1 MVEGGRRHE
10 EMVDT
15 GGDDVTYDGH
25 TGCGDGGGTGRTY
38 TCLGGWEPTEDEHIH
53 YCTIE
58 GCNAIDGGPHGGSE
72 EANCTQQGTCT
83 TCGSPYNDNTKHDWS
98 DWADAGDGETH
109 YITCSYGPHNEYAF
123 HDNYDKAT
131 CSAQQYCSVCNVN
144 YKNPKKH
151 EGTTTIT
158 YAKISETDPQHNV
171 TETCNS
177 CHATIRTSKAYH
189 QWGDWALTQDG
200 KQHTR
205 TCQSQGCGATQTGYH
220 TGGNATCITEGEC
233 EVCSLS
239 YKNPDNHEGTTTTT
253 YEKISDSQHNEIV
266 TCNGCNGV
274 ISTNSVAHTQTT
286 AATCT

>member
-1 MVEGGRRHE
+1 MVLMMAIPVVGMAEGTE
-10 EMVDT
+10 EHQHVW
-15 GGDDVTYDGH
+15 
-25 TGCGDGGGTGRTY
+25 
-38 TCLGGWEPTEDEHIH
+38 GGWIWYPDEHVR

-58 GCNAIDGGPHGGSE
+58 GCDEPDGGPHGGSE

-83 TCGSPYNDNTKHDWS
+83 TCGTRYYDITKHDWS
-98 DWADAGDGETH
+98 GWADYRDGKRH
-109 YITCSYGPHNEYAF
+109 YRTCSYGPHIDTED
-123 HDNYDKAT
+123 HDNSNLAT
-131 CSAQQYCSVCNVN
+131 CSTQQYCSVCRVF
-144 YKNPKKH
+144 YKNPEKH
-151 EGTTTIT
+151 EGATTIT
-158 YAKISETDPQHNV
+158 YEKISETDSQHNV

-177 CHATIRTSKAYH
+177 CNATIRTYKADH
-189 QWGDWALTQDG
+189 QWGAWALTQDG

-239 YKNPDNHEGTTTTT
+239 YKNPDNHEGTITTT